1 MNRNIIIHSFI
12 FFVIILF
19 FYILN
24 YLLKKKNNN
33 KTLENFGIYCGY
45 YNTDPETAQKYCT
58 ADSECMWN
66 IFKDPNTGKLNQ
78 WCSQNPTGVTDT
90 NSSVTYKQNFND
102 DLSDL
107 IS

>member
-24 YLLKKKNNN
+24 YLLKKNNN

-45 YNTDPETAQKYCT
+45 YNTNPETAQRYCT

-78 WCSQNPTGVTDT
+78 WCSQNPTGVNDT
-90 NSSVTYKQNFND
+90 NSSVIYKQNFND
-102 DLSDL
+102 DVLNL

>member
-1 MNRNIIIHSFI
+1 MNRNIIIYSFI

-24 YLLKKKNNN
+24 YLLKKNNN

-45 YNTDPETAQKYCT
+45 YNTDPETAEKYCT
-58 ADSECMWN
+58 SDRECMWN
-66 IFKDPNTGKLNQ
+66 IFKDPTTGKLNK
-78 WCSQNPTGVTDT
+78 WCSQNPNGIQDS
-90 NSSVTYKQNFND
+90 NSSVTYTQNFD
-102 DLSDL
+102 DDVSHL

>member
-24 YLLKKKNNN
+24 YLLKKNNN

-45 YNTDPETAQKYCT
+45 YNTDPQSAQKYCT

-66 IFKDPNTGKLNQ
+66 IF
-78 WCSQNPTGVTDT
+78 
-90 NSSVTYKQNFND
+90 
-102 DLSDL
+102 
-107 IS
+107 